1 MPVCGLS
8 PQDESQPTVSSPHQM
23 AQDSTPLHM
32 VDVRGQY
39 ARIQSDVDEAVLNVV
54 RSGQYINGPA
64 VHDFTSA
71 LADWLGHTEQQPIHV
86 VPCANGTDALQAALM
101 ALDLKPGDEV
111 ITPSFTFISTVEVI
125 HLLRLTPVMVDVDP
139 CTFTLDPGAVAKAV
153 TPRTKAVMPVH
164 LYGQCADMTALQAIA
179 DEHDLSLIEDTAQA
193 IGSSWQGADGRWG
206 AAGTMGTIGTTS
218 FFPSKNLGAYGDGGA
233 CFTRDAALAERLR
246 MICNHGSRQRYQH
259 EIIGM
264 NSRLDSIQAAILGVK
279 LPHLDGYN
287 AARNEAADRYDAL
300 LGDHPMVSAP
310 YRHPRSRHVFHQYT
324 IKLNNKGEGPGLR
337 DHVAAHLQAEGVPFG
352 IYYPKPIHQQDA
364 FSDVPG
370 GTPELPVTED
380 LTDRVLSLP
389 MHTEL
394 TEPQQRRVVDAI
406 LGGLDSYI

>member
-1 MPVCGLS
+1 
-8 PQDESQPTVSSPHQM
+8 M
-23 AQDSTPLHM
+23 AQDSSPLHM

-39 ARIQSDVDEAVLNVV
+39 ARTQSDIDKAVLDVV

-71 LADWLGHTEQQPIHV
+71 LADWLGHTEEHPIHV

-139 CTFTLDPGAVAKAV
+139 CTFTLDPAAVAKAV
-153 TPRTKAVMPVH
+153 TPRTKAIMPVH
-164 LYGQCADMTALQAIA
+164 LYGQCADMTALHAIA
-179 DEHDLSLIEDTAQA
+179 DEHGLSLIEDTAQA
-193 IGSSWQGADGRWG
+193 IGSAWQGTDGQWG

-287 AARNEAADRYDAL
+287 AARSEAADRYDAL
-300 LGDHPMVSAP
+300 LGDHPMVSVP

-352 IYYPKPIHQQDA
+352 IYYPNPIHRQDA

-370 GTPELPVTED
+370 GTPELPVTDD

-394 TEPQQRRVVDAI
+394 TESQQRRVVDAVR
-406 LGGLDSYI
+406 GGLDSYI

>member
-1 MPVCGLS
+1 MHLP
-8 PQDESQPTVSSPHQM
+8 DSSPTTGQGSSIYLRRQPNTTRM
-23 AQDSTPLHM
+23 ELHM

-39 ARIQSDVDEAVLNVV
+39 ARIQEDIDRAVLDVV
-54 RSGQYINGPA
+54 RSGQFINGPA
-64 VHDFTSA
+64 VRAFTA
-71 LADWLGHTEQQPIHV
+71 DLAHWLGHTEADPVHV
-86 VPCANGTDALQAALM
+86 IPCANGTDALQAALM

-139 CTFTLDPGAVAKAV
+139 CTFTLDSAAVAKAV
-153 TPRTKAVMPVH
+153 TPRTKAIMPVH
-164 LYGQCADMTALQAIA
+164 LYGQCADMTGILSVAK
-179 DEHDLSLIEDTAQA
+179 EHGLAVVEDTAQA
-193 IGSSWQGADGRWG
+193 IGSAWHTAEGAWQ

-233 CFTRDAALAERLR
+233 CFTRDATLAERLR

-279 LPHLDGYN
+279 LPHLTAYN
-287 AARNEAADRYDAL
+287 QARAEAADRYDAL
-300 LGDHPMVSAP
+300 LDSHPLITTP

-324 IKLNNKGEGPGLR
+324 LKLNTKGEGPGLR
-337 DHVAAHLQAEGVPFG
+337 DHLARHLQEAGIPFG
-352 IYYPKPIHQQDA
+352 IYYPKPIHLQEA
-364 FSDVPG
+364 FADVPG
-370 GTPELPVTED
+370 GTPQLPVTED
-380 LTDRVLSLP
+380 LTDRVISLP

-394 TEPQQRRVVDAI
+394 TPAHQECVSEAI
-406 LGGLDSYI
+406 VEGIGSYL